1 MKKFKHAFIM
11 LLACTL
17 TFTFTTEV
25 YAQNSSVTG
34 KITDEKGE
42 AIIGASVKVK
52 GTGDGTITD
61 LDGKFSI
68 KTGLNST
75 LTISYVGYVTQDVAL
90 NGRNSISIQLK
101 EDSKDLDELVVVG
114 YGTVKK
120 RDLTGSVSSIKADDI
135 AKSTS
140 SNAMQAMQAKVPG
153 LDIQQSSGQA
163 GAGLNITLRGNR
175 SILANNSPLILVD
188 GIDYGSTIDINPS
201 DIESMEVLKDASS
214 TAIYGSR
221 GANGVIIITTKK
233 GKAGKSQINF
243 NSYLSSNIPTNVPQ
257 MMYGDKEVQRLID
270 KANYQAD
277 LAGVTANPA
286 TYFWGTSNK
295 TVEQVLTE
303 SYADFTEIGIY
314 NDKSYTDWL
323 DMVMQNG
330 LTQNY
335 ELSMTGGNDK
345 TIFNMSL
352 GAMTEEGLLKDD
364 IMKRYNGRLS
374 LEHTLNKYI
383 KAGSSLMYTHKNHDA
398 RSSSVF
404 SQSMKMTTITHPY
417 TADGELID
425 QPNPRYAAHASP
437 LFDEQEG
444 AYVNNTE
451 TTRFFGNG
459 FIEIRPIKSI
469 IYKSM
474 FALDQSNVRAGVYQD
489 YKSIS
494 RYQSPTTSYISNSY
508 SKSTTTTWDNTLN
521 YNTSF
526 GGGLHDLGIMLGSS
540 LKQSVYEMSK
550 IEGDA
555 GQTHYYSS
563 LFYDTKKITG
573 ISQTGT
579 YIGSAML
586 SYFGRLN
593 YKFNEKYLLTASVR
607 ADGASQ
613 LAETN
618 KWGYFPSVSGAWR
631 LKEEQFMSNLTWI
644 DNLKV
649 RASWGVAGSAAI
661 DPYQTLANLSTQTLY
676 YYLGGL
682 DISSKVPSKLGNEN
696 LKWETTKSTN
706 FGFDFA
712 FLKNRISGT
721 IDYYITNTDDL
732 LYMRSAPASSVFP
745 SLIDNIGKTKGN
757 GIEVALN
764 TEIIKGKLFNWN
776 VNWSYS
782 NSNDEIVELSDGL
795 KRIVNGREA
804 HIVGQPVKIFYNYE
818 SDGVWNVGEYE
829 VYKTEWLARHPGET
843 LGFSSAYGVPG
854 TIKIVDKDD
863 NGKFDDED
871 KRVYERSPKHLFGM
885 NNSFTFGNLSLDVM
899 LYARLGGYIE
909 YDMNSQLNFET
920 ANWGNLDYWTPTN
933 ISARFPSPGSASS
946 TWGSYGSA
954 LLYEKADYIKIKDIT
969 LGYNFPTSLIKKVGL
984 SKVKVYGSLKNFFT
998 FSNIDNYDPERGG
1011 SISFPLAKQMVVGLN
1026 IQL

>member
-1 MKKFKHAFIM
+1 M